1 MKHSSL
7 HILIAAV
14 GVAFSCMATAQTAP
28 TGSAQTF
35 PTKPVR
41 IIVPFPP
48 GGGTDVVSRLL
59 GQKLTEV
66 WGQQVII
73 DNRPGASMMIGHEL
87 GSKAA
92 PDGYTLVMSSNN
104 HTINPSVYSKIP
116 YDTVKDFAP
125 VTLIGNSPLVLVVHP
140 TLPVRTTKELI
151 ALAKSRKGE
160 LTYASSG
167 SGGPLHMAGELF
179 KLRAGVDMVH
189 VPYKGSGPAEVDL
202 VGGHVQVL
210 FAGPVSAS
218 PYIKA
223 GRMKGLAVTGFK
235 RSAAFPNLPTVAEE
249 ALPGYEAGIWWG
261 VLAPAATPREL
272 VNRIQSDFVKVLQM
286 PETKTTLSRQGGE
299 PVGSTPEQFQKM
311 IVTEIAQWAKVV
323 KAAGIKAD

>member
-1 MKHSSL
+1 MNNSKLLALVAAAFLAVPSL
-7 HILIAAV
+7 
-14 GVAFSCMATAQTAP
+14 TP
-28 TGSAQTF
+28 AQTF

-59 GQKLTEV
+59 GQKLGEA
-66 WGQQVII
+66 WGQQVVI

-87 GSKAA
+87 GAKAP
-92 PDGYTLVMSSNN
+92 PDGYTLIMSSNN
-104 HTINPSVYSKIP
+104 HTINPSVYKKIP

-125 VTLIGNSPLVLVVHP
+125 VTLVGNSPLVLVVHP
-140 TLPVRTTKELI
+140 TLPVKRTKELI

-179 KLRAGVDMVH
+179 KLRAGVDMTH
-189 VPYKGSGPAEVDL
+189 VPYKGSGPAETDL

-223 GRMKGLAVTGFK
+223 GRMKPLAVTSLK
-235 RSAAFPNLPTVAEE
+235 RSIAFPNLPTIAEE
-249 ALPGYEAGIWWG
+249 VLPGYEAGIWWG
-261 VLAPAATPREL
+261 VLAPAATPRDV
-272 VNRIQSDFVKVLQM
+272 VNKLHADFVKVLAM
-286 PETKTTLSRQGGE
+286 PDTKQRMLSQGGE

>member
-1 MKHSSL
+1 MNFFSSTV
-7 HILIAAV
+7 IAALLAA
-14 GVAFSCMATAQTAP
+14 AFANLAAAQ
-28 TGSAQTF
+28 SF
-35 PTKPVR
+35 PTKPGR

-59 GQKLTEV
+59 GQKLTEA

-73 DNRPGASMMIGHEL
+73 DNRPGASMMIGHEI
-87 GSKAA
+87 GAKAP

-104 HTINPSVYSKIP
+104 HTINPSVYTKIP

-125 VTLIGNSPLVLVVHP
+125 VTLIGVSPLVLVVHP

-179 KLRAGVDMVH
+179 KLRAGVDLTH
-189 VPYKGSGPAEVDL
+189 VPYKGSGPAETDL

-218 PYIKA
+218 PFIKA
-223 GRMKGLAVTGFK
+223 GRMKPLAVTSLK
-235 RSAAFPNLPTVAEE
+235 RSVAFPNLPTVAEE
-249 ALPGYEAGIWWG
+249 VLPGYEAGIWWG
-261 VLAPAATPREL
+261 VLAPAATPREI
-272 VNRIQSDFVKVLQM
+272 VNRLHADFVKVLQM
-286 PETKTTLSRQGGE
+286 PDTKQRMLSQGGE

-311 IVTEIAQWAKVV
+311 IVSEIAQWSKVV

>member
-1 MKHSSL
+1 MNHL
-7 HILIAAV
+7 NLRALVVAIAIGFTCGA
-14 GVAFSCMATAQTAP
+14 
-28 TGSAQTF
+28 SAQSF
-35 PTKPVR
+35 PAKPVR
-41 IIVPFPP
+41 LIVPFPP
-48 GGGTDVVSRLL
+48 GGGTDVVSRML
-59 GQKLTEV
+59 GQKLTEM
-66 WGQQVII
+66 WGQQLII

-87 GSKAA
+87 GTKAP

-104 HTINPSVYSKIP
+104 HTINPSVYKTIP

-125 VTLIGNSPLVLVVHP
+125 VTLVGTSPLVLVVHP
-140 TLPVRTTKELI
+140 SLPVRTTKELI
-151 ALAKSRKGE
+151 ALAKSKKGE

-179 KLRAGVDMVH
+179 KLRAGIDMTH
-189 VPYKGSGPAEVDL
+189 VPYKGSGPAETDL

-218 PYIKA
+218 GHIKA
-223 GRMKGLAVTGFK
+223 GKMKPLAVTSLK
-235 RSAAFPNLPTVAEE
+235 RSRTFPNLPTVSEE

-261 VLAPAATPREL
+261 LLAPAATPREVINKL
-272 VNRIQSDFVKVLQM
+272 NADFVKVLQM
-286 PETKTTLSRQGGE
+286 PDTQQKLLSQGGE

-323 KAAGIKAD
+323 KAANIKAD

>member
-1 MKHSSL
+1 MR
-7 HILIAAV
+7 V
-14 GVAFSCMATAQTAP
+14 
-28 TGSAQTF
+28 
-35 PTKPVR
+35 
-41 IIVPFPP
+41 IVPFPP
-48 GGGTDVVSRLL
+48 GGGTDVVSRML

-87 GSKAA
+87 GAKAA

-104 HTINPSVYSKIP
+104 HTINPSVYPKIP
-116 YDTVKDFAP
+116 YDTLKDFAP
-125 VTLIGNSPLVLVVHP
+125 VTLVGTSPLVLVVHP
-140 TLPVRTTKELI
+140 SLPVRTTKELI
-151 ALAKSRKGE
+151 ALAKAKKGQ

-179 KLRAGVDMVH
+179 KLRAGIDMTH
-189 VPYKGSGPAEVDL
+189 VPYKGSGPAETDL

-218 PYIKA
+218 GHIKA
-223 GRMKGLAVTGFK
+223 GKMKPLAVTSLK
-235 RSAAFPNLPTVAEE
+235 RSQTFPNLPTVSEE

-261 VLAPAATPREL
+261 VLAPAATPREIVTKL
-272 VNRIQSDFVKVLQM
+272 HADFVKVLQM
-286 PETKTTLSRQGGE
+286 PDMKQKLLSQGGE
-299 PVGSTPEQFQKM
+299 AVGSTPEQFQKM

-323 KAAGIKAD
+323 KAANIKAD

>member
-1 MKHSSL
+1 MKHSKL
-7 HILIAAV
+7 RVIVTAIAI
-14 GVAFSCMATAQTAP
+14 ATSGGA
-28 TGSAQTF
+28 SAQSF
-35 PTKPVR
+35 PAKPIR
-41 IIVPFPP
+41 LIVPFPP
-48 GGGTDVVSRLL
+48 GGGTDVVSRML
-59 GQKLTEV
+59 GQKLTEL
-66 WGQQVII
+66 WGQQLII

-87 GSKAA
+87 GAKAP

-104 HTINPSVYSKIP
+104 HTINPSVYKTIP

-125 VTLIGNSPLVLVVHP
+125 VTLVGRSPLVLVVHP
-140 TLPVRTTKELI
+140 SLPVRSTKELI
-151 ALAKSRKGE
+151 ALAKSKKGV

-179 KLRAGVDMVH
+179 KLRAGVDMTH
-189 VPYKGSGPAEVDL
+189 VPYKGSGPAETDL

-218 PYIKA
+218 GHIKA
-223 GRMKGLAVTGFK
+223 GKMKPLAVSSLK
-235 RSAAFPNLPTVAEE
+235 RSQTFPNLPTISEE

-261 VLAPAATPREL
+261 LLAPAATPPEVINKL
-272 VNRIQSDFVKVLQM
+272 HADFVKVLQM
-286 PETKTTLSRQGGE
+286 PDTQQKLLSQGGE
-299 PVGSTPEQFQKM
+299 PVGSTPAEFQKM

>member
-1 MKHSSL
+1 MRRSKL
-7 HILIAAV
+7 RALVAAIAIGLTCGA
-14 GVAFSCMATAQTAP
+14 
-28 TGSAQTF
+28 SAQSF
-35 PTKPVR
+35 PVKPVR
-41 IIVPFPP
+41 LIVPFPP
-48 GGGTDVVSRLL
+48 GGGTDVVSRML
-59 GQKLTEV
+59 GQKLTEM

-87 GSKAA
+87 GAKAP

-104 HTINPSVYSKIP
+104 HTINPSVYKTIP

-125 VTLIGNSPLVLVVHP
+125 VTLIGTSPLVLVVHP
-140 TLPVRTTKELI
+140 SLPVRTTKELI
-151 ALAKSRKGE
+151 ALAKSKKGE

-179 KLRAGVDMVH
+179 KLRAGVDMTH
-189 VPYKGSGPAEVDL
+189 VPYKGSGPAETDL

-218 PYIKA
+218 GHIKA
-223 GRMKGLAVTGFK
+223 GKMKPLAVTSLK
-235 RSAAFPNLPTVAEE
+235 RSRTFPNLPTISEE

-261 VLAPAATPREL
+261 LLAPAATPREVINKL
-272 VNRIQSDFVKVLQM
+272 HADFVKVLQM
-286 PETKTTLSRQGGE
+286 PDTQQKLLSQGGE

-323 KAAGIKAD
+323 KAANIKAD

>member
-1 MKHSSL
+1 MNHPKL
-7 HILIAAV
+7 RAIAAAA
-14 GVAFSCMATAQTAP
+14 GLALSALAAAQAY
-28 TGSAQTF
+28 

-59 GQKLTEV
+59 GQKLGEA

-73 DNRPGASMMIGHEL
+73 DNRPGASMMIGHEI
-87 GSKAA
+87 GAKAP

-104 HTINPSVYSKIP
+104 HTINPSVYRKIP

-125 VTLIGNSPLVLVVHP
+125 VTLVGNSPLVLVVHP
-140 TLPVRTTKELI
+140 SLPVKRTKELI

-179 KLRAGVDMVH
+179 KLRAGVDMTH
-189 VPYKGSGPAEVDL
+189 VPYKGSGPAEIDL

-223 GRMKGLAVTGFK
+223 GRMKALAVTSLR
-235 RSAAFPNLPTVAEE
+235 RSPAFPDLPTVAEE

-261 VLAPAATPREL
+261 VLAPAATPRDIVMKL
-272 VNRIQSDFVKVLQM
+272 HADFVKVLQT
-286 PETKTTLSRQGGE
+286 PEIRTTLARQGGE
-299 PVGSTPEQFQKM
+299 PVGSTPDQFQKM

>member
-1 MKHSSL
+1 MTHPTL
-7 HILIAAV
+7 RALAAAA
-14 GVAFSCMATAQTAP
+14 GLAFAALAP
-28 TGSAQTF
+28 AQTF

-59 GQKLTEV
+59 GQKLGEA

-87 GSKAA
+87 GAKAP

-104 HTINPSVYSKIP
+104 HTINPSVYRKIP

-125 VTLIGNSPLVLVVHP
+125 VTLVGNSPLVLVVHP
-140 TLPVRTTKELI
+140 TLPVKRTKELI

-179 KLRAGVDMVH
+179 KLRAGVDMTH
-189 VPYKGSGPAEVDL
+189 VPYKGSGPAETDL

-218 PYIKA
+218 PQIKA
-223 GRMKGLAVTGFK
+223 GRMKPLAVTSLK
-235 RSAAFPNLPTVAEE
+235 RSPAFPDLPTVAEE

-261 VLAPAATPREL
+261 VLAPAATPREIINKL
-272 VNRIQSDFVKVLQM
+272 HGDFVKVLQT
-286 PETKTTLSRQGGE
+286 PEIRATLARQGGE
-299 PVGSTPEQFQKM
+299 PVGSTPDQFQKM